1 MEHVAP
7 LHTSKPYR
15 QVSEPEHHREN
26 PAGHVCWMGARP
38 VPGSSPRC
46 PGRPCTGAS
55 PFGSVDQPP
64 FVVVPLT
71 PHLWLSVIFLPPPPA
86 PLIASL
92 RLPLLPTPTPPPS
105 SLLGSSPGKKI
116 CHSKF
121 SSTCKKVPAKCRSP
135 SYTQIFVECSSPFTR
150 LTEHLTAL
158 PLGARDVCLVG
169 ENLTC
174 PVPALYIGMRGSVVT
189 RDFVYA

>member
-7 LHTSKPYR
+7 LRTSKPYR
-15 QVSEPEHHREN
+15 QVSDPEHHREN

-71 PHLWLSVIFLPPPPA
+71 PHLWLSVIFLPPPPR
-86 PLIASL
+86 PPDRVPPASTFADTHA
-92 RLPLLPTPTPPPS
+92 TPILFAWFVARKKNMPFKVLVHLQKSARKMPKSILHADLCRMQLTLHTAHRTPHGAS
-105 SLLGSSPGKKI
+105 AWCTRCLLG
-116 CHSKF
+116 
-121 SSTCKKVPAKCRSP
+121 R
-135 SYTQIFVECSSPFTR
+135 
-150 LTEHLTAL
+150 
-158 PLGARDVCLVG
+158 
-169 ENLTC
+169 
-174 PVPALYIGMRGSVVT
+174 
-189 RDFVYA
+189 